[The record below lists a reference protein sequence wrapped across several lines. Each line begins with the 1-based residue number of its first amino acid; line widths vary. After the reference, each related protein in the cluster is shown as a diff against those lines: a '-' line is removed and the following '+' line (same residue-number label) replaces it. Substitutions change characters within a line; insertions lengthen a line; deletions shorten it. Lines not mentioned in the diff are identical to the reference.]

1 MRVVL
6 DTNILVSALLSEE
19 GYPARVLATIKRER
33 VTLVTSAYQI
43 GELRGVLA
51 RERIKPYI
59 QPEEATDLL
68 YHLEAVGLVV
78 SELPEVNLSPDPKDN
93 PILATAIAGEVELIV
108 SGDKGDMLALGRV
121 EGIPVVTAREAAV
134 RLQGRP
140 TR

>member
-6 DTNILVSALLSEE
+6 DTNILASAFISEE

-43 GELRGVLA
+43 EELRGVLA
-51 RERIKPYI
+51 HERLKPYI
-59 QPEEATDLL
+59 RPEEATDLL

-78 SELPEVNLSPDPKDN
+78 SELPEVSLSPDPTDN
-93 PILATAIAGEVELIV
+93 PMPATAIAGEAELIV

-121 EGIPVVTAREAAV
+121 EGIPVVTAREAAA
-134 RLQGRP
+134 RLQQRT